1 MEIESLSLG
10 ESVRL
15 ILGHGRLRQR
25 GIQVFRAALREFFL
39 PQFQSRL
46 FPHIRPVAVISHP
59 VDDCLPFMPGLFRRY
74 LAYFS
79 LWLRT
84 LSSLYRMYGQ
94 IVLGDIEMMML
105 DIIRLYEVSGQ
116 VYRRC
121 QSTTTSRRSAP
132 ASPYFLLVAV
142 FDPHLHCIPSLHI
155 LTICYNYHRTR
166 QITARI
172 DPGGLSSRRL
182 TAGTYAAALRI
193 TEAVLLVKQH
203 SLLDIGPSL
212 FLLSRVFPD
221 FDEGEIR
228 RFVSD
233 LFADTSLVDRHT
245 ARRVRAVILAS
256 YQDLQSLQ
264 RKIGKCPA
272 TDVLLVYLEEIAR
285 GSGGSVK
292 MTPSTLP
299 RRQGGS

>member
-1 MEIESLSLG
+1 MDIESFSLG

-15 ILGHGRLRQR
+15 ILRHGRLRQR
-25 GIQVFRAALREFFL
+25 GIQVFRSAVREFFL

-46 FPHIRPVAVISHP
+46 FPGIRPVAVISHP
-59 VDDCLPFMPGLFRRY
+59 ADDCLPFVPRLFRHY
-74 LAYFS
+74 LAYYS

-84 LSSLYRMYGQ
+84 LSSLYRMYGK

-105 DIIRLYEVSGQ
+105 DIIRLYEASGH

-132 ASPYFLLVAV
+132 ANPYFLLVAV
-142 FDPHLHCIPSLHI
+142 FDPHLHCIPSLHV

-166 QITARI
+166 QITTRL
-172 DPGGLSSRRL
+172 DPGGASGRRL

-193 TEAVLLVKQH
+193 TEATVLVKQH

-221 FDEGEIR
+221 FDAGEIR

-233 LFADTSLVDRHT
+233 LFADTSLVDRPT
-245 ARRVRAVILAS
+245 ARRIRAVIMAS
-256 YQDLQSLQ
+256 YQELQALQ
-264 RKIGKCPA
+264 RKLGDYPA
-272 TDVLLVYLEEIAR
+272 TDVLPAYLQEIA
-285 GSGGSVK
+285 GVPGGSAR
-292 MTPSTLP
+292 MDPSTLP